1 MRSFYPLA
9 ISLALFA
16 TPVLAGP
23 NEGGVFILHA
33 NESIDYAPG
42 VDYCGQSGLRD
53 CNAADV
59 SVNEAGTHVIYV
71 YGAFPAANDPRV
83 SVLVFGLEY
92 DEELTVVDWGT
103 CGDVELLSGN
113 EDGEDWPASG
123 SVAVVAWNTVQT
135 DHLLEVLWLA
145 VRNDSGEPASIWIAP
160 NWVDQSAAF
169 GDDSVPTQV
178 DDAVDLGRL
187 GFFEDGY
194 LPCPDATPVEEASWG
209 AVKALYR

>member
-113 EDGEDWPASG
+113 EDGED
-123 SVAVVAWNTVQT
+123 
-135 DHLLEVLWLA
+135 
-145 VRNDSGEPASIWIAP
+145 
-160 NWVDQSAAF
+160 
-169 GDDSVPTQV
+169 
-178 DDAVDLGRL
+178 
-187 GFFEDGY
+187 
-194 LPCPDATPVEEASWG
+194 
-209 AVKALYR
+209 